1 MLWRQPTTVLPK
13 YLLLSFAFL
22 ARLSCPACRCSDSS
36 SRKPPWVLPTSL
48 ETRKPESS
56 HFTNFSI
63 DHLLL
68 EGKCRSSSLHF
79 PSSQPRGWEN
89 TCMNIPP
96 SSYYPLRAGYIKPK
110 VLTWPETL
118 PLALSPLSLPAALVR
133 HWLLLVLYTPG
144 PLRMPSLRLR
154 L

>member
-1 MLWRQPTTVLPK
+1 MEAAYHSAAQIPFAFFCVSCQTILPSLQVLG
-13 YLLLSFAFL
+13 LLLQE
-22 ARLSCPACRCSDSS
+22 
-36 SRKPPWVLPTSL
+36 TSL
-48 ETRKPESS
+48 GPPNQLRNQEARKQY
-56 HFTNFSI
+56 FTNFSI